1 MENEKKENKNQKKVI
16 AIVALLVLV
25 LVVAGSYAWLRVSVG
40 PAQNVNKIKAGTISL
55 RLDETSTDGINLVK
69 QIPLSYAQGIQTQS
83 YTFSLVN
90 EGTTDSDYTIT
101 LNDLAKYVDNNNN
114 ETDITSAN
122 KLSDNT
128 IRIMIL
134 KNGETAAP
142 EKTRLLSED
151 PGRVIDTGTIPGNY
165 SNNNRIDYV
174 VKVWIDSRA
183 GDNATEANVMNK
195 LFSAQLTIDAIQS
208 HQ

>member
-1 MENEKKENKNQKKVI
+1 MENEKKENKNQKKII

-25 LVVAGSYAWLRVSVG
+25 LVVAGSYAWLRISVG
-40 PAQNVNKIKAGTISL
+40 PAQKVNTIKAGTMSL
-55 RLDETSTDGINLVK
+55 RLDESSTEGISLVK
-69 QIPLSYAQGIQTQS
+69 QIPKSYTQGITTTK

-90 EGTTDSDYTIT
+90 EGTSDSDYTIS
-101 LNDLAKYVDNNNN
+101 LNDVAKYIDDSNN
-114 ETDITSAN
+114 ETTITSAN
-122 KLSDNT
+122 KLSDNI

-134 KNGETAAP
+134 KNGEAASP

-165 SNNNRIDYV
+165 SADNRIDYV
-174 VKVWIDSRA
+174 VQVWIDSKA
-183 GDNATEANVMNK
+183 GDNGTQDSVMNK
-195 LFSAQLTIDAIQS
+195 LFSSQLTVDAIQS

>member
-1 MENEKKENKNQKKVI
+1 MENEKKENKNQKKII

-25 LVVAGSYAWLRVSVG
+25 LVVAGSYAWLRISVG
-40 PAQNVNKIKAGTISL
+40 PAQKVNTIKAGTMSL
-55 RLDETSTDGINLVK
+55 RLDESSTEGISLVK
-69 QIPLSYAQGIQTQS
+69 QIPKSYTQGITTTK

-90 EGTTDSDYTIT
+90 DGTSDSDYTIT
-101 LNDLAKYVDNNNN
+101 LKDLAKYIDENDN

-122 KLSDNT
+122 KLSDNI

-134 KNGETAAP
+134 KNGEAAAP

-151 PGRVIDTGTIPGNY
+151 PGRVIDSGTIPGNY
-165 SNNNRIDYV
+165 SSDNKIDYV
-174 VKVWIDSRA
+174 VQVWIDSKA
-183 GDNATEANVMNK
+183 GDNGTEANVMNK
-195 LFSAQLTIDAIQS
+195 LFSAQLTVDAIQS